1 MLKIKYSAKMK
12 KDLKV
17 CQKRGYHFSLFE
29 KIVDKLRIPEP
40 LEFKN
45 KEHDLKGNYKGYR
58 ECHISPDWLLIY
70 RQNGEYLELYRTG
83 THSDLFD
90 NRQ

>member
-29 KIVDKLRIPEP
+29 KI
-40 LEFKN
+40 
-45 KEHDLKGNYKGYR
+45 
-58 ECHISPDWLLIY
+58 
-70 RQNGEYLELYRTG
+70 
-83 THSDLFD
+83 
-90 NRQ
+90 